1 MNTKKTF
8 FTLLKNAHV
17 IAPEDLGVKDILV
30 AGEKIAMIGEGL
42 SLPAVYDC
50 EVVDCEGNYVVP
62 GFIDSHVHLIGGGG
76 EGGYATR
83 TPEIQLTDI
92 TTSGVTTVLGL
103 LGTDGV
109 TRHVASLLAK
119 ARGLEDEGITAYI
132 YSGSYEIPT
141 PTITGSVRNDI
152 ILIDKVIGTGEIAMC
167 DHRSSQS
174 PKEAYQQ
181 ITAEA
186 RVGGML
192 SGKAGVVNMHLG
204 DGEDGLKMLYEIT
217 KNGEIPKTQIIPT
230 HVNRN
235 KRLFKEAIE
244 WAKQGGIMDVTSSV
258 SPETG
263 SSHSVKSS
271 EAVKQAL
278 EAGVN
283 IENITMSSDGN
294 GSMPIF
300 DEAGNNIGVG
310 VASQISILNEF
321 RDMVQKE
328 NIAITDAIKI
338 ITSNIAKFTKLY
350 PRKGCLANNSDADI
364 LVLDKDLQL
373 QHVWARGTHM
383 VENGKPIVFGTFEK
397 DNRRY
402 AIKSGRK
409 IYHFLFI
416 NIFKHNKL
424 ILLFI

>member
-244 WAKQGGIMDVTSSV
+244 WAKQGGVMDVTSSV
-258 SPETG
+258 SPESG

-321 RDMVQKE
+321 RDMMQKE

-397 DNRRY
+397 R
-402 AIKSGRK
+402 
-409 IYHFLFI
+409 
-416 NIFKHNKL
+416 
-424 ILLFI
+424 

>member
-181 ITAEA
+181 ITSEA

-350 PRKGCLANNSDADI
+350 PRKGCLTNNSDADI

-397 DNRRY
+397 R
-402 AIKSGRK
+402 
-409 IYHFLFI
+409 
-416 NIFKHNKL
+416 
-424 ILLFI
+424 

>member
-152 ILIDKVIGTGEIAMC
+152 ILIDKVIGTGELAMC

-258 SPETG
+258 SPESG

-397 DNRRY
+397 R
-402 AIKSGRK
+402 
-409 IYHFLFI
+409 
-416 NIFKHNKL
+416 
-424 ILLFI
+424 

>member
-244 WAKQGGIMDVTSSV
+244 WAKQGGIMDITSSV
-258 SPETG
+258 SPESG

-350 PRKGCLANNSDADI
+350 PKKGCLANNSDADI

-397 DNRRY
+397 R
-402 AIKSGRK
+402 
-409 IYHFLFI
+409 
-416 NIFKHNKL
+416 
-424 ILLFI
+424 

>member
-50 EVVDCEGNYVVP
+50 EVVDCKGNYVVP

-258 SPETG
+258 SPESG

-328 NIAITDAIKI
+328 NIAITDAVKI

-397 DNRRY
+397 R
-402 AIKSGRK
+402 
-409 IYHFLFI
+409 
-416 NIFKHNKL
+416 
-424 ILLFI
+424 

>member
-42 SLPAVYDC
+42 SLPAIYDC

-328 NIAITDAIKI
+328 NIAITDAVKI

-397 DNRRY
+397 R
-402 AIKSGRK
+402 
-409 IYHFLFI
+409 
-416 NIFKHNKL
+416 
-424 ILLFI
+424 

>member
-141 PTITGSVRNDI
+141 PTLTGSVRNDI

-397 DNRRY
+397 R
-402 AIKSGRK
+402 
-409 IYHFLFI
+409 
-416 NIFKHNKL
+416 
-424 ILLFI
+424 

>member
-1 MNTKKTF
+1 MKTKKTF

-30 AGEKIAMIGEGL
+30 AGEKIAMIGEDL

-383 VENGKPIVFGTFEK
+383 VENGKPIVFGTFGK
-397 DNRRY
+397 R
-402 AIKSGRK
+402 
-409 IYHFLFI
+409 
-416 NIFKHNKL
+416 
-424 ILLFI
+424 

>member
-30 AGEKIAMIGEGL
+30 AGDKIAMIGEGL

-141 PTITGSVRNDI
+141 PTITGSVRIDF
-152 ILIDKVIGTGEIAMC
+152 ILIDKVIGTGEFAMC

-258 SPETG
+258 SPESG

-397 DNRRY
+397 R
-402 AIKSGRK
+402 
-409 IYHFLFI
+409 
-416 NIFKHNKL
+416 
-424 ILLFI
+424 

>member
-42 SLPAVYDC
+42 SLPAVYDY

-258 SPETG
+258 SPESG

-328 NIAITDAIKI
+328 NIVITDAIKI

-397 DNRRY
+397 R
-402 AIKSGRK
+402 
-409 IYHFLFI
+409 
-416 NIFKHNKL
+416 
-424 ILLFI
+424 

>member
-42 SLPAVYDC
+42 SLPAIYDC

-62 GFIDSHVHLIGGGG
+62 GCIDSHVHLIGGGG

-258 SPETG
+258 SPESG

-397 DNRRY
+397 R
-402 AIKSGRK
+402 
-409 IYHFLFI
+409 
-416 NIFKHNKL
+416 
-424 ILLFI
+424 

>member
-258 SPETG
+258 SPESG

-350 PRKGCLANNSDADI
+350 PRKGCLVNNSDADI

-397 DNRRY
+397 R
-402 AIKSGRK
+402 
-409 IYHFLFI
+409 
-416 NIFKHNKL
+416 
-424 ILLFI
+424 

>member
-258 SPETG
+258 SPESG

-321 RDMVQKE
+321 RDMMQKE

-383 VENGKPIVFGTFEK
+383 VENGKPIVFATFEK
-397 DNRRY
+397 R
-402 AIKSGRK
+402 
-409 IYHFLFI
+409 
-416 NIFKHNKL
+416 
-424 ILLFI
+424 

>member
-244 WAKQGGIMDVTSSV
+244 WAKQGGIMDITSSV
-258 SPETG
+258 SPESG

-397 DNRRY
+397 GNRRY

-409 IYHFLFI
+409 NLPLFFI
-416 NIFKHNKL
+416 NIFKH
-424 ILLFI
+424 

>member
-17 IAPEDLGVKDILV
+17 IAPENLGVKDILV

-244 WAKQGGIMDVTSSV
+244 WAKQGGIMDITSSV
-258 SPETG
+258 SPESG

-397 DNRRY
+397 R
-402 AIKSGRK
+402 
-409 IYHFLFI
+409 
-416 NIFKHNKL
+416 
-424 ILLFI
+424 

>member
-42 SLPAVYDC
+42 SLPAIYDC

-244 WAKQGGIMDVTSSV
+244 WAKQGGIMDITSSV
-258 SPETG
+258 SPESG

-397 DNRRY
+397 R
-402 AIKSGRK
+402 
-409 IYHFLFI
+409 
-416 NIFKHNKL
+416 
-424 ILLFI
+424 

>member
-30 AGEKIAMIGEGL
+30 AGEKIAMIGKGL

-244 WAKQGGIMDVTSSV
+244 WAKQGGIMDITSSV
-258 SPETG
+258 SPESG

-397 DNRRY
+397 R
-402 AIKSGRK
+402 
-409 IYHFLFI
+409 
-416 NIFKHNKL
+416 
-424 ILLFI
+424 

>member
-1 MNTKKTF
+1 MHYYLFGQCILLCYFYNKRRLITKKTF

-397 DNRRY
+397 R
-402 AIKSGRK
+402 
-409 IYHFLFI
+409 
-416 NIFKHNKL
+416 
-424 ILLFI
+424 

>member
-42 SLPAVYDC
+42 SLPAIYDC

-258 SPETG
+258 SPESG

-350 PRKGCLANNSDADI
+350 PRKGCLTNNSDADI

-397 DNRRY
+397 R
-402 AIKSGRK
+402 
-409 IYHFLFI
+409 
-416 NIFKHNKL
+416 
-424 ILLFI
+424 

>member
-263 SSHSVKSS
+263 SSHYVKSS

-397 DNRRY
+397 R
-402 AIKSGRK
+402 
-409 IYHFLFI
+409 
-416 NIFKHNKL
+416 
-424 ILLFI
+424 

>member
-258 SPETG
+258 SPESG

-328 NIAITDAIKI
+328 NIVITDAIKI

-397 DNRRY
+397 R
-402 AIKSGRK
+402 
-409 IYHFLFI
+409 
-416 NIFKHNKL
+416 
-424 ILLFI
+424 

>member
-8 FTLLKNAHV
+8 FALLKNAHV

-397 DNRRY
+397 R
-402 AIKSGRK
+402 
-409 IYHFLFI
+409 
-416 NIFKHNKL
+416 
-424 ILLFI
+424 

>member
-258 SPETG
+258 SPESG

-364 LVLDKDLQL
+364 LVLDKYLQL
-373 QHVWARGTHM
+373 QHVLARGTHM

-397 DNRRY
+397 R
-402 AIKSGRK
+402 
-409 IYHFLFI
+409 
-416 NIFKHNKL
+416 
-424 ILLFI
+424 

>member
-204 DGEDGLKMLYEIT
+204 DGKDGLKMLYEIT

-258 SPETG
+258 SPESG

-397 DNRRY
+397 R
-402 AIKSGRK
+402 
-409 IYHFLFI
+409 
-416 NIFKHNKL
+416 
-424 ILLFI
+424 

>member
-258 SPETG
+258 SPESG

-383 VENGKPIVFGTFEK
+383 VENGKPIAFGTFEK
-397 DNRRY
+397 R
-402 AIKSGRK
+402 
-409 IYHFLFI
+409 
-416 NIFKHNKL
+416 
-424 ILLFI
+424 

>member
-1 MNTKKTF
+1 MNTEKRF

-30 AGEKIAMIGEGL
+30 AGEKIAMIGEDL

-397 DNRRY
+397 R
-402 AIKSGRK
+402 
-409 IYHFLFI
+409 
-416 NIFKHNKL
+416 
-424 ILLFI
+424 

>member
-42 SLPAVYDC
+42 SLPAIYDC

-109 TRHVASLLAK
+109 TRHVTSLLAK

-258 SPETG
+258 SPESG

-373 QHVWARGTHM
+373 QHVWHGFPDRRGYGATGSFRARDGSPAPDFPH
-383 VENGKPIVFGTFEK
+383 
-397 DNRRY
+397 
-402 AIKSGRK
+402 
-409 IYHFLFI
+409 
-416 NIFKHNKL
+416 
-424 ILLFI
+424 

>member
-50 EVVDCEGNYVVP
+50 KVVDCEGNYVVP

-328 NIAITDAIKI
+328 NIAITDAVKI

-350 PRKGCLANNSDADI
+350 PKKGCLANNSDADI
-364 LVLDKDLQL
+364 LVLDKDLHL
-373 QHVWARGTHM
+373 HHVWARGTHM

-397 DNRRY
+397 R
-402 AIKSGRK
+402 
-409 IYHFLFI
+409 
-416 NIFKHNKL
+416 
-424 ILLFI
+424 

>member
-204 DGEDGLKMLYEIT
+204 DGEDGLKILYEIT

-397 DNRRY
+397 R
-402 AIKSGRK
+402 
-409 IYHFLFI
+409 
-416 NIFKHNKL
+416 
-424 ILLFI
+424 

>member
-258 SPETG
+258 SPESG

-364 LVLDKDLQL
+364 LVLDKALQL

-397 DNRRY
+397 R
-402 AIKSGRK
+402 
-409 IYHFLFI
+409 
-416 NIFKHNKL
+416 
-424 ILLFI
+424 

>member
-42 SLPAVYDC
+42 SLPAIYDC

-258 SPETG
+258 SPESG

-300 DEAGNNIGVG
+300 DKAGNNIGVG

-397 DNRRY
+397 R
-402 AIKSGRK
+402 
-409 IYHFLFI
+409 
-416 NIFKHNKL
+416 
-424 ILLFI
+424 